1 MTRYHVGSEH
11 NVRTNKNPSQ
21 DRETVARQ
29 ERPPPFWLK
38 MSGLDVR
45 RQIGNAPTR
54 SDLFCVVLGD
64 GRKAITAKTRN
75 HPEESTSPLRTFA
88 PLFCGLLLAH
98 PTRRPHVAPPP
109 IVRKKTYTHVCN
121 TYRIAKTLKIHH
133 GVQRFEV
140 KLRRRSGRRPGEAY
154 WDIRGKKY
162 INKTKS
168 EKNREI

>member
-109 IVRKKTYTHVCN
+109 HSAEENVHTRLQHLSYSKN
-121 TYRIAKTLKIHH
+121 A
-133 GVQRFEV
+133 ED
-140 KLRRRSGRRPGEAY
+140 SSRRPA
-154 WDIRGKKY
+154 IRGQTPKALRQKARGGILGY
-162 INKTKS
+162 T
-168 EKNREI
+168 REEIH